1 MAQGAPKGHPRWGG
15 RAKGTLNKRTL
26 EQGVTVS
33 ELAQKYAPEAIET
46 LVQIMRVSESDPAK
60 IAAANSLLDRGYGK
74 PGQSLEIGNKDGKP
88 FVTINPN
95 MSDQDAISA
104 YQQMRNLDYKEILMI
119 AAPVV
124 NEEEMVN

>member
-26 EQGVTVS
+26 EQGATVS
-33 ELAQKYAPEAIET
+33 ELAQKYAPEAIQT
-46 LVQIMRVSESDPAK
+46 LVQIMRESEVDTAK

-88 FVTINPN
+88 FVTIGFE

-104 YQQMRNLDYKEILMI
+104 YQQLRNSNQSEVFLLPSPDR
-119 AAPVV
+119 V
-124 NEEEMVN
+124 NCDA